1 MENELNK
8 ETKFIPWT
16 VWNNYNDYLESLP
29 KQKLTEEMKKHIED
43 NLNIFYNP
51 INLDSVSSNT

>member
-8 ETKFIPWT
+8 EAKFIPWT
-16 VWNNYNDYLESLP
+16 HFNNYTDYLERLP
-29 KQKLTEEMKKHIED
+29 KVEMTEELKKQIAE

-51 INLDSVSSNT
+51 INLDSVASNT

>member
-8 ETKFIPWT
+8 ELEFTNWT
-16 VWNNYNDYLESLP
+16 SYSNYNDYLESLP
-29 KQKLTEEMKKHIED
+29 KQKLTEEMKKHIEE